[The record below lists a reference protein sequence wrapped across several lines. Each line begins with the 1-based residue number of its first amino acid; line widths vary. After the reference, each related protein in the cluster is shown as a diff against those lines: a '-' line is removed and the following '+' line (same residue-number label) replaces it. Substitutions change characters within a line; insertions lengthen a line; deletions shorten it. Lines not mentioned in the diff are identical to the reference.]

1 MTLGGGGRTGVKE
14 VTEAGVHGSSRTGQ
28 QEREEGRGRRW
39 NSSIRVAA
47 NHERG

>member
-28 QEREEGRGRRW
+28 QEREKGAGEK
-39 NSSIRVAA
+39 V
-47 NHERG
+47 EQ